1 MAGTVGRVE
10 DLVVKDGEVKGET
23 ETDGVSGSEL
33 SLGNVGGVLQN
44 SLDIVSVLRRN
55 GCTNLVGVVRGGGGR
70 LALVARGELGEVT
83 VVVTLPVV
91 VISDLFPCR

>member
-33 SLGNVGGVLQN
+33 SLGNVGGVLEIL
-44 SLDIVSVLRRN
+44 LDMVSVLRRN
-55 GCTNLVGVVRGGGGR
+55 VGTNLVGVVRSSGGR

-83 VVVTLPVV
+83 VVVTLPVI
-91 VISDLFPCR
+91 VISNLFPRR